1 MSRRPVASPSP
12 VRERGPGGEVFVERG
27 SGGEVVVAGRSAI
40 EAGVHA
46 PAFTL
51 PSDSGRPVSLKS
63 LRGKWVV
70 LYFYPEDDTDVCT
83 AQACSFREVWRE
95 VGRAGITVLGVSP
108 DGVESHAAFRKK
120 YKLPFTLLADV
131 DHKVAT
137 AYGAWGEKKLYGN
150 TFIGMHRNA
159 VVIDPAGKVAKT
171 FISVRSKGFAS
182 RMVMAVMALRG
193 A

>member
-1 MSRRPVASPSP
+1 MSLTLKV
-12 VRERGPGGEVFVERG
+12 GMT
-27 SGGEVVVAGRSAI
+27 
-40 EAGVHA
+40 A

-51 PSDSGRPVSLKS
+51 PSDAGAKVSLKE

-83 AQACSFREVWRE
+83 AQACSFKETWDEAKASGV
-95 VGRAGITVLGVSP
+95 VILGVSP

-137 AYGAWGEKKLYGN
+137 AYGAWGEKTLYGN

-159 VVIDPAGKVAKT
+159 VIVDPEGKVAQL
-171 FISVRSKGFAS
+171 FSSVRSKGFGA
-182 RMVMAVMALRG
+182 RMVLAVEKLKAQ
-193 A
+193 

>member
-1 MSRRPVASPSP
+1 M
-12 VRERGPGGEVFVERG
+12 
-27 SGGEVVVAGRSAI
+27 AGRRKLI
-40 EAGVHA
+40 EGSVA
-46 PAFTL
+46 PAFAL
-51 PSDSGRPVSLKS
+51 PSDSGKPVSLKS

-83 AQACSFREVWRE
+83 AQACSFRDVWAD
-95 VGRAGITVLGVSP
+95 VNNAGITVLGVSP
-108 DGVESHAAFRKK
+108 DGVESHASFRKK

-159 VVIDPAGKVAKT
+159 VVIDPVGKVAQIFT
-171 FISVRSKGFAS
+171 SVRSKGFAS
-182 RMVMAVMALRG
+182 RMVKAVEALRE

>member
-1 MSRRPVASPSP
+1 MSLTLKV
-12 VRERGPGGEVFVERG
+12 GMT
-27 SGGEVVVAGRSAI
+27 
-40 EAGVHA
+40 A

-51 PSDSGRPVSLKS
+51 PSDAGAKVSLKE

-83 AQACSFREVWRE
+83 AQACSFKETWDEAKASGV
-95 VGRAGITVLGVSP
+95 VILGVSP

-137 AYGAWGEKKLYGN
+137 AYGAWGEKTLYGN

-159 VVIDPAGKVAKT
+159 VIVDPEGKVAQL
-171 FISVRSKGFAS
+171 FASVRSKGFGG
-182 RMVMAVMALRG
+182 RMVQAVEKLKEG
-193 A
+193 

>member
-1 MSRRPVASPSP
+1 VSLTLTVGMT
-12 VRERGPGGEVFVERG
+12 
-27 SGGEVVVAGRSAI
+27 
-40 EAGVHA
+40 A

-51 PSDSGRPVSLKS
+51 PSDGGAKVSLKEF
-63 LRGKWVV
+63 RGKWVV

-83 AQACSFREVWRE
+83 AQACSFKETWNDAKASGV
-95 VGRAGITVLGVSP
+95 VILGVSP

-137 AYGAWGEKKLYGN
+137 AYGAWGEKTLYGN

-159 VVIDPAGKVAKT
+159 VIIDSAGKVAQL
-171 FISVRSKGFAS
+171 FASVRSKGFGA
-182 RMVMAVMALRG
+182 RMVEAVEKLKKG
-193 A
+193 

>member
-1 MSRRPVASPSP
+1 MSLTLKV
-12 VRERGPGGEVFVERG
+12 GMT
-27 SGGEVVVAGRSAI
+27 
-40 EAGVHA
+40 A

-51 PSDSGRPVSLKS
+51 PTDAGDRLSLKE

-83 AQACSFREVWRE
+83 AQACSFKETWDEVKGSDI
-95 VGRAGITVLGVSP
+95 VILGVSP

-120 YKLPFTLLADV
+120 YKLPFTLLADG

-159 VVIDPAGKVAKT
+159 VVIDPEGKVAQV
-171 FISVRSKGFAS
+171 FASVRSKGFGG
-182 RMVMAVMALRG
+182 RMVKAVEALRQG
-193 A
+193 